1 MLILNKNMP
10 VIEELKG
17 MTDIKTK
24 NGKLN
29 VSQKSKKILVL
40 NLMPNKV
47 KTEYHILRLLNT
59 KKPDEEIEPFFLKL
73 DTHKYKNIDAE
84 YLNEFYVSL
93 EEIKNLNIEA
103 A

>member
-17 MTDIKTK
+17 MIDIKTK

-29 VSQKSKKILVL
+29 VSKKSKKILVL

-47 KTEYHILRLLNT
+47 KTEN
-59 KKPDEEIEPFFLKL
+59 
-73 DTHKYKNIDAE
+73 
-84 YLNEFYVSL
+84 
-93 EEIKNLNIEA
+93 
-103 A
+103 